1 MFTEY
6 NLQRLMVVLMGL
18 AVCFAA
24 ISIVSRSKR
33 ADYAET
39 ARITVNTFI
48 GIALFSLGAGGIAFA
63 TFGKQILQ
71 FLGVQV

>member
-1 MFTEY
+1 MFTED

-18 AVCFAA
+18 VVCFAA
-24 ISIVSRSKR
+24 ITIVSRSKR
-33 ADYAET
+33 ADYSET

-48 GIALFSLGAGGIAFA
+48 GIALFALGAGGVAYA

>member
-1 MFTEY
+1 MFTET

-18 AVCFAA
+18 LICFAA
-24 ISIVSRSKR
+24 ITIVSRSKR

-48 GIALFSLGAGGIAFA
+48 GIALFALGAGGIAYA
-63 TFGKQILQ
+63 AFGKQILQ
-71 FLGVQV
+71 FLGVQF